1 MAGFR
6 ASGTAD
12 TRGDRLTMAA
22 AALTPPLAL
31 DHCAC
36 IVNDLAAGAAR
47 WERLGFTLT
56 PESRQ
61 RGAVPGRNG
70 VQPWATAN
78 RCAMLSR
85 SYLELVGVV
94 NEDAF
99 NPWARFSARYEGLH
113 ILALRTAN
121 ADAAYA
127 SLSTRTDAL
136 QPPVPR
142 ERTVDVDG
150 EPQVM
155 RFRNIF
161 SRDTLWP
168 EARYIVI
175 EHQTPEYLWQP
186 RYQQHDNG
194 AAELVDVT
202 FVVDDPEQLVGR
214 LDALGAARVP
224 HAHGFSARL
233 PGRGAVHVVRCPA
246 YADVYGY
253 TPSERPGMHALT
265 VSFRD
270 LARTLEFLAK
280 REVPVERSTHGHWLA
295 PRHTNGFVMRLVAA
309 GEPA

>member
-1 MAGFR
+1 MAE
-6 ASGTAD
+6 A
-12 TRGDRLTMAA
+12 TMA
-22 AALTPPLAL
+22 PSHAL

-61 RGAVPGRNG
+61 RGAVPARDG

-78 RCAMLSR
+78 RCAILSR

-94 NEDAF
+94 DADAF

-113 ILALRTAN
+113 ILALRTTD

-127 SLSTRTDAL
+127 ALSARTDGL

-150 EPQVM
+150 EPRVM

-161 SRDTLWP
+161 SRDALWP

-186 RYQQHDNG
+186 RYLQHDNG
-194 AAELVDVT
+194 AADLVDIT
-202 FVVDDPEQLVGR
+202 FVADDPDQLAPR

-224 HAHGFSARL
+224 HAQGFSARL
-233 PGRGAVHVVRCPA
+233 PGRGIVHVVRCAA
-246 YADVYGY
+246 YADAYGY
-253 TPSERPGMHALT
+253 TPSGRPGLHALT
-265 VSFRD
+265 VSFHD
-270 LARTLEFLAK
+270 LARTLDFLAE
-280 REVPVERSTHGHWLA
+280 REVPVERSTAGHWLA
-295 PRHTNGFVMRLVAA
+295 PRDTNGFVMRLVAA
-309 GEPA
+309 GEPS